1 MTSIDFS
8 KNALSNLI
16 AEHIAEQIMTGEL
29 KPGQKLIEN
38 DYAAEYGT
46 SRAPVRE
53 AFYLLTIEGLV
64 ERIPRKGTVVKG
76 YTEEEIYDLLEIR
89 ILLESLA
96 MKRIMKHGIDS
107 SVMAKMEHILYE
119 MHHVR
124 EVKKYTQLNYSFHM
138 CLIEMSKSNI
148 IRSMYSRLAPPL
160 LRIQSLSFAN
170 EGNIEKSLTEHVM
183 IVDLLQKGSLSEA
196 ANVLAKHNHDV
207 IVSIKKRLKKI

>member
-1 MTSIDFS
+1 MAGIDFS

-38 DYAAEYGT
+38 DYAVEYGT

-64 ERIPRKGTVVKG
+64 ERIPRKGAIVKG

-96 MKRIMKHGIDS
+96 MKRIIKHGIDLE
-107 SVMAKMEHILYE
+107 MMEEMERILRD

-124 EVKKYTQLNYSFHM
+124 EVKKYTELNYSFHM
-138 CLIEMSKSNI
+138 CLIKMSKSNI
-148 IRSMYSRLAPPL
+148 IHNMYSRLANPL

-170 EGNIEKSLTEHVM
+170 EGNIEKSLAEHTMLVN
-183 IVDLLQKGSLSEA
+183 LLKKGDVHEA
-196 ANVLAKHNHDV
+196 AEILMKHNHDV
-207 IVSIKKRLKKI
+207 IESIRKRLKKM

>member
-1 MTSIDFS
+1 MASIDFS

-16 AEHIAEQIMTGEL
+16 AEHIAEQIITGEL

-107 SVMAKMEHILYE
+107 SVMEEMEQILHE

-124 EVKKYTQLNYSFHM
+124 EVKKVYGAELFVPYVPNRNEQKQYYSQYVLPLGASAFTNTK
-138 CLIEMSKSNI
+138 LIVC
-148 IRSMYSRLAPPL
+148 
-160 LRIQSLSFAN
+160 Q
-170 EGNIEKSLTEHVM
+170 
-183 IVDLLQKGSLSEA
+183 
-196 ANVLAKHNHDV
+196 
-207 IVSIKKRLKKI
+207 